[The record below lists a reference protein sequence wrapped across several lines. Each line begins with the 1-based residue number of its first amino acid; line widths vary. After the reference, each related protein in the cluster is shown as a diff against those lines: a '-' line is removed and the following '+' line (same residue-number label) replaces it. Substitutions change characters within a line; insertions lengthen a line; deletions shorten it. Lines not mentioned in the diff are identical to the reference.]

1 MTRKERTH
9 DKIKNMPPKKHRE
22 KCKATQ
28 KNITKKE
35 TYRKQHRKTENKT
48 DHIRKK
54 DKETYETTKPKKYLN

>member
-1 MTRKERTH
+1 MSQKPKGMTRKERTH
-9 DKIKNMPPKKHRE
+9 DKIKNMQQKNTE
-22 KCKATQ
+22 KNAKQQ

-54 DKETYETTKPKKYLN
+54 N